1 MIGLTALQ
9 FLGLITVVSTV
20 VVAITYPTLHKMQV
34 SIRTAKLLRVTC
46 TNLILCGKRQREYY
60 IVIPGST

>member
-20 VVAITYPTLHKMQV
+20 VVAITYPHCQNAV